1 MYGALSF
8 FPFFFLRA
16 HQDYSKLFLQS
27 IEEKNNHAIARE
39 SQCPSSLEK
48 PEFPMCPEK
57 VLSGRSI
64 KTY

>member
-1 MYGALSF
+1 MYGFL
-8 FPFFFLRA
+8 FFFLLPA

-27 IEEKNNHAIARE
+27 IEEKNCVVARE
-39 SQCPSSLEK
+39 SQCPYSLEK
-48 PEFPMCPEK
+48 PEFPTCPEK